1 MNQKRLLIID
11 DESDVRRFLHL
22 GLDNFGFAIE
32 EAESGKLGLE
42 KSISFKP
49 ELIIL
54 DLGLPDMDGFDV
66 LKRLREWTKVPILIL
81 TVRDSDQEK
90 VKLLDAGADDYLTKP
105 FSLLEL
111 EARLKVALRHS
122 QSNAEPAPIFKT
134 DRLEIDFT
142 SRVVKVEGKVVK
154 LTVTE
159 YDLLRILAQAGGR
172 IVTQQVLMS
181 EVWGPSAA
189 DNLHYLRIYV
199 GALRKKLELNPT
211 TPALIMTDPGVGYH
225 LNVLK

>member
-11 DESDVRRFLHL
+11 DESDVRRFLRM
-22 GLDNFGFAIE
+22 GLEPFGFLIE
-32 EAESGKLGLE
+32 ESANGKEGLE

-54 DLGLPDMDGFDV
+54 DLGLPDLDGFEV
-66 LKRLREWTKVPILIL
+66 LRRLRDWTKVPILIL

-105 FSLLEL
+105 FSMLEL

-122 QSNAEPAPIFKT
+122 QSEVEPTPIFKT

-142 SRVVKVEGKVVK
+142 TRIVKVDGNIVR

-159 YDLLRILAQAGGR
+159 YNLLRVLAQAGGR
-172 IVTQQVLMS
+172 IVTQQSLMS
-181 EVWGPSAA
+181 EVWGPDSIE
-189 DNLHYLRIYV
+189 NLHYLRIYI

-211 TPALIMTDPGVGYH
+211 TPTLIMTDPGVGYH
-225 LNVLK
+225 LNVAR